1 MDVKA
6 TQELPQNPTASWECT
21 MPSLSPSLA
30 TWRNLSL
37 ATWRNSGPA
46 EPEAVQAASQLA
58 GLKVHN

>member
-6 TQELPQNPTASWECT
+6 TQELPQNPTASWEST
-21 MPSLSPSLA
+21 MPSLSP
-30 TWRNLSL
+30 SL

-58 GLKVHN
+58 GLKVRN